1 MSVNSAVK
9 KTGDSVTGRFTI
21 KNLPGVTLEDFA
33 KPAYAVAGLADLAVE
48 QVKEAPAAYAA
59 EVKKA
64 QGRLADVPGVV
75 RTLPA
80 TVQSR
85 VGQATDSASE
95 LYGSLAKRGRSLVT
109 RIRRQPA
116 TQTAVAEGKAAV
128 KKAEAATNAA
138 KRSAMAGEKAVEGAA
153 KKIG

>member
-1 MSVNSAVK
+1 MSISSDVK
-9 KTGDSVTGRFTI
+9 KTGDSITGRFTI
-21 KNLPGVTLEDFA
+21 KNLPNVTLLT

-48 QVKEAPAAYAA
+48 QVKEAPATYAA

-64 QGRLADVPGVV
+64 QERLADVPGVV

-80 TVQSR
+80 TVQTR
-85 VGQATDSASE
+85 VGQATETAGD
-95 LYGSLAKRGRSLVT
+95 LYGSLATRGRGLVT

-128 KKAEAATNAA
+128 KKAEAATSAA
-138 KRSAMAGEKAVEGAA
+138 KRSAKAAEKAVENAA
-153 KKIG
+153 STIG